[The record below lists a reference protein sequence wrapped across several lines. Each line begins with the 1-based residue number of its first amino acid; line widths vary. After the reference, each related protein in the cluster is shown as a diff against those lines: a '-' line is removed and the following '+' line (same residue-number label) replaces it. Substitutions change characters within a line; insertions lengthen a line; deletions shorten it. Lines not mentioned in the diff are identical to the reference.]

1 MSFLRLSRWH
11 AIAAVAALVLL
22 AVMAMDWYT
31 TEEGEEARR
40 LESITSPPAPGTQGE
55 IDREVLESSSILAEE
70 NEANAWQPSEALD
83 WIVLVLALA
92 TVALAL
98 AAAAMRASGR
108 RPRARVATSTLAAW
122 AAALTALFV
131 VVRILDVG
139 LIETGG
145 EVKPGAPLGLVALG
159 LIALAAARAGRIE
172 RGEEED
178 REVAAGRD
186 HGRPRAATG

>member
-1 MSFLRLSRWH
+1 MNFLRLSRWH

-98 AAAAMRASGR
+98 AAAALRASGR
-108 RPRARVATSTLAAW
+108 RPGARVATSTLAAW
-122 AAALTALFV
+122 VAALTALFV

-139 LIETGG
+139 AVETGG
-145 EVKPGAPLGLVALG
+145 EVKIGAPLGLVALG
-159 LIALAAARAGRIE
+159 AIAFAAARAGRIE

-178 REVAAGRD
+178 PDVAAGRD
-186 HGRPRAATG
+186 PGRARTATG